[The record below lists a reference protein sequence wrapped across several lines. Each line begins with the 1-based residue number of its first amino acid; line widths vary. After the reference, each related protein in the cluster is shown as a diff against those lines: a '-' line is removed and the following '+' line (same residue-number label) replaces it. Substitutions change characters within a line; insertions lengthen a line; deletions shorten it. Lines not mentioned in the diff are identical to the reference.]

1 MLHLA
6 DGDIDIRFSR
16 NHTILNELQQT
27 LQLTLVDS
35 GWGQST
41 KSKLPINVALFYF
54 SLLSHVIQLNRNVL
68 GFLCKTQAGNV
79 ISGYNQAYSKSYSI
93 GLLIQCMLYRNNIDR

>member
-16 NHTILNELQQT
+16 NHSILNKLQQT

-41 KSKLPINVALFYF
+41 KSKFPINVVLFYF
-54 SLLSHVIQLNRNVL
+54 SLLSHIIQFNRNVL
-68 GFLCKTQAGNV
+68 GFLCKIQAGNV
-79 ISGYNQAYSKSYSI
+79 ISGYNQAYSTSYSI